1 MFKEEKGEI
10 KINQIKDKEY
20 IIQDKFGISL
30 GRIFLVEINQ
40 DNKYCCLRISF
51 YKNNKEHSGLL
62 KKALELVASS
72 LFNNMKFYKINVITD
87 EDIIV
92 SPFVELGFILEGV
105 LWGSYI
111 LNNIR
116 KNEFIFGVEIDD
128 FKKNNNINILRLK
141 GKNIELK
148 ILTPEDAEQVLD
160 YYLRNKN
167 YLEPFEPSRDK
178 EFYTLDGQI
187 QGLSESYKQFLNGTS
202 VNFGIYEN
210 KNLIGKIQLSNII
223 RGVFQNS
230 FVGYSI
236 DERKQ
241 GKGYMKEALRLV
253 LDYAFD
259 DMELHRVEASTL
271 VDNIKSQRVLKE
283 CGFKDIGVSEKYL
296 YINGK
301 WRDHKTF
308 YRINN

>member
-51 YKNNKEHSGLL
+51 YKNNKEHSDLL

-116 KNEFIFGVEIDD
+116 KNEFIFGVDIDD

-148 ILTPEDAEQVLD
+148 ILTPEDAEHVLD

-271 VDNIKSQRVLKE
+271 VDNIRSQRVLKE
-283 CGFKDIGVSEKYL
+283 CGFKEVGVSEKYL